1 MIEVPKPARGLVE
14 YLKILEID
22 RAAVLEHDPIG
33 GKGIDFFRQAN
44 RTEVRVG
51 PCRANDPGSINLCL
65 RRKIMAFVGQPKGL
79 I

>member
-1 MIEVPKPARGLVE
+1 MPQPLGGLVE
-14 YLKILEID
+14 YLEILEID

-33 GKGIDFFRQAN
+33 GKGINLFRQAN
-44 RTEVRVG
+44 RSEVRVG
-51 PCRANDPGSINLCL
+51 TRRANDPGSINLAL